1 MVNRDL
7 IIVVN
12 PGSTST
18 KVALFGENGSVLQ
31 ETVAHDRALVAAS
44 RVVYEQY
51 EWRMETILK
60 ILEKLEGWQ
69 TRTRGVV
76 GRGGLLH
83 PLPGGTY
90 LVNDDM
96 VEDLKVSRYGD
107 HPSNLGAPLAKGIA
121 DKLGVP
127 AFIVDSVMTDELWD
141 IARISGYAEIQR
153 VSTTHALNIKAT
165 ARRRAEQLN
174 KPIEDTSFVVCH
186 LGGGISV
193 VSLKGGKIVDMN
205 NALLGEGTF
214 SPERVGTLPVRQL
227 IDLCFSGK
235 FASAGEMKHKLVK
248 EGGLYSYLKTNDL
261 QKIEQMIADGDKK
274 ADLVFSAMAFQI
286 AKAIGGAACALS
298 GKMDGI
304 LISGGAAQ
312 SKVLIERILERI
324 KFLGPVY
331 VHAGEGE
338 LESLAQGAAR
348 VLDGVEEA
356 KTYARI
362 SE

>member
-1 MVNRDL
+1 MVSRDL
-7 IIVVN
+7 IVVVN

-18 KVALFGENGSVLQ
+18 KVALFGKNGPVLQ
-31 ETVAHDRALVAAS
+31 ETVAHDRDLVAAS

-51 EWRMETILK
+51 GWRMKTVLK
-60 ILEKLEGWQ
+60 ILEKFEGWQ
-69 TRTRGVV
+69 TRARAVV

-90 LVNDDM
+90 LVNDEM

-107 HPSNLGAPLAKGIA
+107 HPSNLGAPLAKGLA

-141 IARISGYAEIQR
+141 IARISGYAEIKR
-153 VSTTHALNIKAT
+153 VSTTHALNIKAS
-165 ARRRAEQLN
+165 ARRRAELLN
-174 KPIEDTSFVVCH
+174 KPIENTNFVVCH

-205 NALLGEGTF
+205 NALLGEGPF

-235 FASAGEMKHKLVK
+235 FASADALKHKLVK

-261 QKIEQMIADGDKK
+261 QKVEQMIADGDKE
-274 ADLVFSAMAFQI
+274 ADLIFSAMAFQI

-298 GKMDGI
+298 GEIDGI
-304 LISGGAAQ
+304 VITGGAAQ
-312 SKVLIERILERI
+312 SKLLVERILERV

-331 VHAGEGE
+331 VHPGESE
-338 LESLAQGAAR
+338 LESLSQGAAR

-356 KTYARI
+356 KIYTRI
-362 SE
+362 DG